1 MFQNVTK
8 ISLKIVW
15 EIQDPNKR
23 PTFDEIVDILKSDPD
38 FITDLVVESE
48 YLDYVDFV
56 DQNQDLLINN
66 NANLHVIEIQ
76 QQQNSQPQELINI
89 SNSNGFID
97 L

>member
-8 ISLKIVW
+8 IWLKIVW

-23 PTFDEIVDILKSDPD
+23 PAFDEIVDILKSDPD

-48 YLDYVDFV
+48 YLDCVDFV

-66 NANLHVIEIQ
+66 TNLHVIEIQ
-76 QQQNSQPQELINI
+76 QQQNSQPQELSNI